1 MRGLEV
7 VRYEK
12 RVGGYEYELWLNASE
27 FTVGRRSLDRATA
40 HAHALRRVTSGKGHQ
55 CSGSVPRKIYG
66 LI

>member
-27 FTVGRRSLDRATA
+27 FTVGRRSLDRCGSKAVQTGA
-40 HAHALRRVTSGKGHQ
+40 CTCQRGEKSGRV
-55 CSGSVPRKIYG
+55 
-66 LI
+66 